1 MGLNSIVKTLGE
13 VGIIPVIKVSDVSKA
28 ADLAG
33 ALKAGGI
40 PAAEV
45 TFRAAGA
52 DKAIASMRAAHPDM
66 VVGAGT
72 VLTVEQAELAVKA
85 GAQFLVSPGFN
96 PKVVGWCRENGVTI
110 TPGCVTPTEIEQALE
125 FGLDVVKFFPAEQCG
140 GLDRIKSLAAP
151 YGGIKFIPTGGITP
165 DNISAY
171 LAFDRVIACGGS
183 FMVKEEFIDKG
194 EWDKITALSQQAVN
208 RVLGFTLAHIGIGT
222 GGAEEAK
229 SLAGALGG
237 VWPQEIRELPG
248 PNGPAAFF
256 LGSALEI
263 LSSPG
268 RGSKGHIAI
277 GTASVE
283 RAMAHLKRRGVTF
296 DDATLQNTAAGK
308 PRLIFL
314 AGEYGGFGVH
324 LLQN

>member
-1 MGLNSIVKTLGE
+1 LKDLLKTIGDI
-13 VGIIPVIKVSDVSKA
+13 GIIPVIKVSDVNKA

-33 ALKAGGI
+33 ALKNGGI
-40 PAAEV
+40 PVAEV

-66 VVGAGT
+66 IVGAGT
-72 VLTVEQAELAVKA
+72 VLTVAQAELAVEA

-96 PKVVGWCRENGVTI
+96 PKVVGWCAARGIPI

-125 FGLDVVKFFPAEQCG
+125 FGLDTVKFFPAEQCG
-140 GLDRIKSLAAP
+140 GLERIKALAAP
-151 YGGIKFIPTGGITP
+151 YGGVKFIPTGGITP
-165 DNISAY
+165 DNLPAY

-183 FMVKEEFIDKG
+183 FMVKEEFIEKG

-208 RVLGFTLAHIGIGT
+208 RVLGFSLAHIGIGT
-222 GGAEEAK
+222 GSAEEAK
-229 SLAGALGG
+229 FLAGALAG

-248 PNGPAAFF
+248 QLGPAAFF
-256 LGSALEI
+256 LGSAIEVLA
-263 LSSPG
+263 SPG

-277 GTASVE
+277 GTASVT
-283 RAMAHLKRRGVTF
+283 RAMAHLKRRGIAL
-296 DDATLQNTAAGK
+296 DEATLQLTPTGK

-324 LLQN
+324 LVQA

>member
-1 MGLNSIVKTLGE
+1 LSELLKTIGE
-13 VGIIPVIKVSDVSKA
+13 IGIIPVIKVNDVSKA

-40 PAAEV
+40 PVAEV

-66 VVGAGT
+66 IVGAGT
-72 VLTVEQAELAVKA
+72 VLTVEQAELAVA
-85 GAQFLVSPGFN
+85 SGAQFLVSPGFN
-96 PKVVGWCRENGVTI
+96 PKVVGWCVKNNVLI

-151 YGGIKFIPTGGITP
+151 YGGVRFIPTGGIGL
-165 DNISAY
+165 DNMPAY
-171 LAFDRVIACGGS
+171 LAFDKVVACGGS
-183 FMVKEEFIDKG
+183 FMVKEEFIEKG
-194 EWDKITALSQQAVN
+194 EWDKITALSQQAVG
-208 RVLGFTLAHIGIGT
+208 RALGFTLAHVGIGT
-222 GGAEEAK
+222 GSAEEAK
-229 SLAGALGG
+229 FLAGALGG

-248 PNGPAAFF
+248 PFGPAAFF
-256 LGSALEI
+256 LGSAVEVLA
-263 LSSPG
+263 SPG

-277 GTASVE
+277 GTASVA
-283 RAMAHLKRRGVTF
+283 RAMAHLKRRGVAF
-296 DDATLQNTAAGK
+296 DDATLQTDKAGK

-324 LLQN
+324 LLQL